1 MQPINAF
8 FTVGK
13 LDSYNIQLKT
23 MEIGKSEFEYHLDN
37 EFFGMIGEEE
47 IQKGDIKCKVTV
59 SKTTKQSELNF
70 ELEGKVVV
78 ECDRCLEEMDQPI
91 KTTGHLIV
99 RFGKDFKDDG
109 DDIVIIPEEQGFIN
123 ISWFLYEFAA
133 LAIPIKHVHPYGLC
147 NKNMSKKLS
156 EHLAVDADDVDND
169 FEVEDEDGS
178 SNDGPID
185 PRWDALKNLNVSD

>member
-8 FTVGK
+8 LTVGK
-13 LDSYNIQLKT
+13 FDSYNIQLKT

-37 EFFGMIGEEE
+37 DFFGMIGEEE
-47 IQKGDIKCKVTV
+47 IQKGDIKCKVIV
-59 SKTTKQSELNF
+59 AKTSKQSELNF

-99 RFGKDFKDDG
+99 RFGKEFKDDG

-123 ISWFLYEFAA
+123 ISWFLYEFVT

-147 NKNMSKKLS
+147 NKNMSKKLR
-156 EHLAVDADDVDND
+156 EHLAVDAEDVDNGD
-169 FEVEDEDGS
+169 FAEEDEE
-178 SNDGPID
+178 SNDNVATD
-185 PRWDALKNLNVSD
+185 PRWDALKQFSKD

>member
-13 LDSYNIQLKT
+13 LDTYNIQLKT

-99 RFGKDFKDDG
+99 RFGKEFKDDG

-169 FEVEDEDGS
+169 FEIEDEDGS
-178 SNDGPID
+178 SNDGPTD
-185 PRWDALKNLNVSD
+185 PRWDALKKLKD

>member
-99 RFGKDFKDDG
+99 RFGKEFKDDG

-169 FEVEDEDGS
+169 FEIEDEYGS
-178 SNDGPID
+178 SNDGPTD
-185 PRWDALKNLNVSD
+185 PRWDALKKLNVSD

>member
-99 RFGKDFKDDG
+99 RFGKEFKDDG

-169 FEVEDEDGS
+169 FGVEDEDGS
-178 SNDGPID
+178 SNDGPTD

>member
-99 RFGKDFKDDG
+99 RFGKEFKDDG

-169 FEVEDEDGS
+169 FEIEDEDGS
-178 SNDGPID
+178 SNDGPTD
-185 PRWDALKNLNVSD
+185 PRWDALKKLNVSD

>member
-1 MQPINAF
+1 
-8 FTVGK
+8 
-13 LDSYNIQLKT
+13 

-37 EFFGMIGEEE
+37 DFFGMIGEEE

-59 SKTTKQSELNF
+59 AKTSKQSELNF
-70 ELEGKVVV
+70 ELEGKVIV

-99 RFGKDFKDDG
+99 RFGKEFKDDG

-123 ISWFLYEFAA
+123 ISWFLYEFIT

-156 EHLAVDADDVDND
+156 EHLAVDAEDVDNGD
-169 FEVEDEDGS
+169 FAEEDEE
-178 SNDGPID
+178 SNDNVATD
-185 PRWDALKNLNVSD
+185 PRWDALKQFSKD

>member
-1 MQPINAF
+1 
-8 FTVGK
+8 
-13 LDSYNIQLKT
+13 

-37 EFFGMIGEEE
+37 DFFGMIGEEE

-59 SKTTKQSELNF
+59 AKTSKQSELNF

-99 RFGKDFKDDG
+99 RFGKEFKDDG

-123 ISWFLYEFAA
+123 ISWFLYEFIT

-147 NKNMSKKLS
+147 NKNMSKKLR
-156 EHLAVDADDVDND
+156 EHLAVDAEDVDNGD
-169 FEVEDEDGS
+169 FAEEDEE
-178 SNDGPID
+178 SNDNVATD
-185 PRWDALKNLNVSD
+185 PRWDALKQFSKD

>member
-1 MQPINAF
+1 
-8 FTVGK
+8 
-13 LDSYNIQLKT
+13 

-37 EFFGMIGEEE
+37 DFFGMIGEEE

-59 SKTTKQSELNF
+59 AKTSKQSELNF

-99 RFGKDFKDDG
+99 RFGKEFKDDG

-123 ISWFLYEFAA
+123 ISWFLYEFIT

-147 NKNMSKKLS
+147 NKNMSKKLR
-156 EHLAVDADDVDND
+156 EHLAVDAEDVDNGD
-169 FEVEDEDGS
+169 FAEEDEE
-178 SNDGPID
+178 SNDNVATD
-185 PRWDALKNLNVSD
+185 PRWDALKQLKD

>member
-8 FTVGK
+8 FTVSK
-13 LDSYNIQLKT
+13 FDSYNIQLKS
-23 MEIGKSEFEYHLDN
+23 MAIGKSEFEYHLDN

-59 SKTTKQSELNF
+59 DKTQKQSELNF

-78 ECDRCLEEMDQPI
+78 ECDRCLEEMDQPV

-99 RFGKDFKDDG
+99 RFGKEFMDDG
-109 DDIVIIPEEQGFIN
+109 DDIVIVPEEQGCIN
-123 ISWFLYEFAA
+123 ISWFLYEFVT

-147 NKNMSKKLS
+147 NKGMSKKLR
-156 EHLAVDADDVDND
+156 EHLAVDADDEDFIGNEDD
-169 FEVEDEDGS
+169 FEDTSDQ
-178 SNDGPID
+178 GPTD
-185 PRWDALKNLNVSD
+185 PRWDALKNLIQKD

>member
-8 FTVGK
+8 LTVGK
-13 LDSYNIQLKT
+13 FDSYNIQLKT
-23 MEIGKSEFEYHLDN
+23 MDIGKSEFEYHLDN

-47 IQKGDIKCKVTV
+47 IQKGDIRCKVTV
-59 SKTTKQSELNF
+59 NKTQKQSELNF
-70 ELEGKVVV
+70 DIEGKVVV

-99 RFGKDFKDDG
+99 RLGKEFKDDG
-109 DDIVIIPEEQGFIN
+109 DDIVVVPEEQGFIN
-123 ISWFLYEFAA
+123 ISWFLYEFVT

-147 NKNMSKKLS
+147 NKGMSKKLR
-156 EHLAVDADDVDND
+156 EHLAVDADDVDDD
-169 FEVEDEDGS
+169 FEDEGEVEG
-178 SNDGPID
+178 SNDAPTD